1 MGLGLFLIEMTACKA
16 ESSEVPNLISLILR
30 KQYKHHHLYDYWS
43 LFITLLIINFY
54 RATLQSQGEK
64 NGSCLDQE
72 SNKCSSGV
80 FEMSKDNI
88 GIFSTSF

>member
-1 MGLGLFLIEMTACKA
+1 MITEVSLLLVLSLFL
-16 ESSEVPNLISLILR
+16 
-30 KQYKHHHLYDYWS
+30 
-43 LFITLLIINFY
+43 LF
-54 RATLQSQGEK
+54 RASLQSQGEK

-88 GIFSTSF
+88 GIFSISF